1 MLSRITSIEEELR
14 RHGQI
19 LEEHTRLLQE
29 HEKTPEEH
37 SRILEE
43 HGRILR
49 EHTGLL
55 QEHGNK
61 LDEHGKI
68 LQSHSAKLDEL
79 TKDVQEIKKTLNQ
92 MNRTMQKLTYSI
104 KDEAI
109 DVISWKLRKKLGVD
123 VKLSR
128 LVITEGGKEVL
139 ELNIYGASGDLC
151 VIGDA
156 TLDLRVG
163 KVEELLKAIEMLRSR
178 YPQYLR
184 PRIVKVLYCMRYVPE
199 TIEEARRGNVWA
211 LTWREE
217 LTPLSELTN

>member
-1 MLSRITSIEEELR
+1 MTEVENRITNIENRLANVENRVTNIENVLKRHEDLLQKHSRI
-14 RHGQI
+14 
-19 LEEHTRLLQE
+19 LQ
-29 HEKTPEEH
+29 EH
-37 SRILEE
+37 SRIL
-43 HGRILR
+43 
-49 EHTGLL
+49 
-55 QEHGNK
+55 
-61 LDEHGKI
+61 
-68 LQSHSAKLDEL
+68 QSHSTRLDEL
-79 TKDVQEIKKTLNQ
+79 TKDVQDIKRALNQMTTTINQ
-92 MNRTMQKLTYSI
+92 MNRTLQKLTYSI
-104 KDEAI
+104 EDEAI
-109 DVISWKLRKKLGVD
+109 DVVSWRLRERLGID

-217 LTPLSELTN
+217 LTPLKVDY